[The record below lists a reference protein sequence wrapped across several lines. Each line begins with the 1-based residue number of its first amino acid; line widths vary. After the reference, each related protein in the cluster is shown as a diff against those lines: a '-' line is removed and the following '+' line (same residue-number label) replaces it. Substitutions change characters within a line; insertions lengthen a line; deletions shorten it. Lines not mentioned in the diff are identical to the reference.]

1 MSLPFLLGFYYIR
14 VAVFSRLH
22 KNTNTKTNKQNTT
35 TYKQQTNACK
45 NSSVVSALWYGPKN
59 TMLRRD
65 GPGYDV
71 VLELGPTSHTTSLW
85 ARLLH
90 NVIMGPAIEVR
101 GQGGTFD
108 ICLDCFGFNIVVVF
122 MLLLHVSLFLSCLCN
137 PKEPQTNKNL
147 QEPTQPAKPANI
159 ETKNKQKHNNSAIP
173 WLCRRQPGLHSV
185 ITGEWPSRPAGWGTK
200 SPP

>member
-14 VAVFSRLH
+14 VAVFSRFH

-71 VLELGPTSHTTSLW
+71 VLEPGPTSHTTSLW

-90 NVIMGPAIEVR
+90 NIITGPAIEVR
-101 GQGGTFD
+101 GRGIFYV
-108 ICLDCFGFNIVVVF
+108 LLFPCF
-122 MLLLHVSLFLSCLCN
+122 
-137 PKEPQTNKNL
+137 
-147 QEPTQPAKPANI
+147 
-159 ETKNKQKHNNSAIP
+159 
-173 WLCRRQPGLHSV
+173 
-185 ITGEWPSRPAGWGTK
+185 
-200 SPP
+200 